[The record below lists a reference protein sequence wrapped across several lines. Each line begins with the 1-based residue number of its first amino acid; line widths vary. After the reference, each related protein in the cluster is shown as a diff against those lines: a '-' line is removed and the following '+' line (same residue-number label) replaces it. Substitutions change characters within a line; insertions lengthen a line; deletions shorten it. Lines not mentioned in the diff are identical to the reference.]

1 MKYIL
6 LLILV
11 TVTTHPLISQITS
24 TKIADRHIDIVVAPY
39 DSTLNFV
46 GDNVGQYIGQ
56 ILFLKGVSES
66 LRKYGYGDFVID
78 YVNDDMSNYNN
89 VYKGNKIECRYNSNY
104 YEIAERYFTVLSVIR
119 HPKATEHSYLYG
131 TKYYL
136 ELEDTLS
143 KDRLYFRYDSKY
155 ESSFPFIVVG
165 FYEKQKSNLIGQ
177 KFIFV
182 NKALEGSSDIYTGK
196 PITNISKQVWTCK
209 DFTIEE
215 KYYSLALI
223 IENSLGETTHIGYK
237 SVLNSKYRKSGF
249 TAQEADIYSKRFGQ
263 NNWDKI
269 LDGKVL
275 VGFTEEMVRMSWGE
289 PSKINKA
296 SYGDQW
302 VYDGQYL
309 YFEKGVLKSF
319 N

>member
-1 MKYIL
+1 MRYIITLVL
-6 LLILV
+6 LSLSCLGF
-11 TVTTHPLISQITS
+11 SQIS
-24 TKIADRHIDIVVAPY
+24 TIKVAPILEPINYVPY
-39 DSTLNFV
+39 DSTRNFL
-46 GDNVGQYIGQ
+46 GEDVGQYIGQ
-56 ILFLKGVSES
+56 VLFLKGESES
-66 LRKYGYGDFVID
+66 LRKYGYGDFIVD
-78 YVNDDMSNYNN
+78 YINDDLSNYNN
-89 VYKGNKIECRYNSNY
+89 VYKGNKGECRYNSNY
-104 YEIAERYFTVLSVIR
+104 YDIAERYFRVLSVIK
-119 HPKATEHSYLYG
+119 HPKANEQSYLYG

-136 ELEDTLS
+136 ELEDRDS
-143 KDRLYFRYDSKY
+143 KERLYFRYDSKY

-165 FYEKQKSNLIGQ
+165 FYEKQKKNMIGQ

-182 NKALEGSSDIYTGK
+182 NKALEGSYDIYTGM
-196 PITNISKQVWTCK
+196 PITNVPKQIWTCK

-223 IENSLGETTHIGYK
+223 IENSLGETTHIGYT
-237 SVLNSKYRKSGF
+237 SVMNDKYRRSGF
-249 TAQEADIYSKRFGQ
+249 TVQEADNYSKKFGM

-269 LDGKVL
+269 LDRKVS

-289 PSKINKA
+289 PSGINRA